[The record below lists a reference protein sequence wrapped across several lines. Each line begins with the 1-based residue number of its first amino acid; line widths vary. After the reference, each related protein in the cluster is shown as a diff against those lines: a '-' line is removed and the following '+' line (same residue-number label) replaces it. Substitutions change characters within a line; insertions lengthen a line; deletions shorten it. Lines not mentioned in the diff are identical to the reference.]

1 MAKKIYLSPSS
12 QKENK
17 YATGNTNE
25 MEQCR
30 EISKACANYLIKKG
44 FEVKNG
50 DYGDMYDRVAESNR
64 WGADLHIP
72 IHTNAFDGTITGGT
86 QIYMCKLSGEHKKVG
101 QAVFNRLAPITVG
114 TSHEKLVKNT
124 SFYEINSAKA
134 ICVYIECEF
143 HDTKA
148 GADCIRNNTKQIG
161 EAIAKGICDYYGVK
175 DEVKPVAPVVTAPA
189 YVVKKGDNLWS
200 IAQKQLGN
208 GGRYPEIKALNNLT
222 SDVLKVGQ
230 ILKMPTTKK
239 TQSIKVGSTVKVNKG
254 AKTYDGKTLASFVYG
269 RKHKVKEIKGNRAVI
284 TYLGITVCAIDVK
297 NLTLA

>member
-12 QKENK
+12 QVENR

-30 EISKACANYLIKKG
+30 KISKACADYLVKMG
-44 FEVKNG
+44 FSVKNG
-50 DYGDMYDRVAESNR
+50 NYGSMYDRVQESNS

-72 IHTNAFDGTITGGT
+72 IHTNAFNGTITGGT
-86 QIYMCKLSGEHKKVG
+86 QIYMAKLTGEHKRVG
-101 QAVFNRLAPITVG
+101 QAIYDRVAPLTVG
-114 TSHEKLVKNT
+114 TSHEKLVQNT
-124 SFYEINSAKA
+124 SFYEINSSKA
-134 ICVYIECEF
+134 MCVYMECEF

-148 GADCIRNNTKQIG
+148 GADCIRNNTTAIG

-175 DEVKPVAPVVTAPA
+175 TTVSTTEPV
-189 YVVKKGDNLWS
+189 YVVKKGDNLWT
-200 IAQKQLGN
+200 IAEKQLGS

-230 ILKMPTTKK
+230 TLKMPTSNI
-239 TQSIKVGSTVKVNKG
+239 TQTIKVGSTVKINKG
-254 AKTYDGKTLASFVYG
+254 AKTYDGKTLASFVYN
-269 RKHKVKEIKGNRAVI
+269 RKHKVKEIKGNRAVV